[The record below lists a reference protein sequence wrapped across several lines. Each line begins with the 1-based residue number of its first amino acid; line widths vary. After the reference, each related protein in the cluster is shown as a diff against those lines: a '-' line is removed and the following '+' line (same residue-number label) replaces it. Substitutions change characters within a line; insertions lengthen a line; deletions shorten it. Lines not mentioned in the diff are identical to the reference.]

1 MIKIDISHEKKR
13 RIEAYLLK
21 DLVGNPPQRCG
32 KLIDALSRAGS
43 RRLVQNYSVALHDY
57 LYKDTGEPDVENVK
71 ELLLADRR
79 KMELFIKRFTPVH
92 SACADDLLDKIFQYK
107 NFANRKVV
115 CEILREMEIPVC
127 PYCNR
132 LYITVLKRGKV
143 RAQMDHFFPKTRYP
157 YLALCLYNLVPSC
170 GVCNQAKSELDT
182 KSFPLL
188 YPYEEEFGEEATFAL
203 DLKDLKDFVQKM
215 QGASGEIQ
223 VRINN
228 PDPFS
233 DFGQKVSRQDTKL
246 HLTDLYNEHGAYIAD
261 ILRSYHVNTEARVT
275 ELLQRFP
282 DLFSSRDEIRSLIFM
297 SCLEKNRWRERPLA
311 KLTHDICCELDA
323 LSV

>member
-1 MIKIDISHEKKR
+1 MIKINISPGKKR
-13 RIEAYLLK
+13 KMEAYLLK
-21 DLVGNPPQRCG
+21 DLVGNPPQKRG
-32 KLIDALSRAGS
+32 KLIEALSRADS
-43 RRLVQNYSVALHDY
+43 RRLAQNYSPALHDY

-79 KMELFIKRFTPVH
+79 EMELLIRRFTPVH
-92 SACADDLLDKIFQYK
+92 SAYSDDLLDKIFQYK

-115 CEILREMEIPVC
+115 REILREMEIPVC
-127 PYCNR
+127 TYCNR
-132 LYITVLKRGKV
+132 LYITVLKQGKV

-157 YLALCLYNLVPSC
+157 YLALCLYNLIPSC

-188 YPYEEEFGEEATFAL
+188 YPYEEEFGEKATFAL
-203 DLKDLKDFVQKM
+203 DLKGKKDFVQKM
-215 QGASGEIQ
+215 QGASREIQ

-228 PDPFS
+228 LEPFS

-261 ILRSYHVNTEARVT
+261 ILRNYYINTEARVA

-282 DLFSSRDEIRSLIFM
+282 DLFSSRDEVRSLIFM
-297 SCLEKNRWRERPLA
+297 SCLEKSRWGERPLA

-323 LSV
+323 LLV